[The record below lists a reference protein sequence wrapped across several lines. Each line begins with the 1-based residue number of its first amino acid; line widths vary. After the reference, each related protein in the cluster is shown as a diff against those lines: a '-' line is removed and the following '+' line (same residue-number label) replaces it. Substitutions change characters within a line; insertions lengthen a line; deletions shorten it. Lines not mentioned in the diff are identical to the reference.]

1 MTQFINIKMQIDNLM
16 ELSDNSSEVK
26 KDKKFP
32 FLKKLEL
39 MMEDAKLE
47 DAKKSK
53 MKRVH
58 KKGNSQIAKKMGE
71 EAVEM
76 VIASEQDN
84 DENFLEESADVFF
97 YYMMALHARGSE
109 LKDVLEILKKRHKK

>member
-1 MTQFINIKMQIDNLM
+1 M
-16 ELSDNSSEVK
+16 EFNNDQDTK
-26 KDKKFP
+26 KEKKFP
-32 FLKKLEL
+32 FLKKLEIL
-39 MMEDAKLE
+39 IEDAKLE

-58 KKGNSQIAKKMGE
+58 KKGTSQIAKKMGE

-97 YYMMALHARGSE
+97 YYLMALHARDYE
-109 LKDVLEILKKRHKK
+109 LKDVLEILKKRHK

>member
-1 MTQFINIKMQIDNLM
+1 MQSDIFFM
-16 ELSDNSSEVK
+16 ELNNNQDTK
-26 KDKKFP
+26 KEKKFP
-32 FLKKLEL
+32 FLKKLEI
-39 MMEDAKLE
+39 MIEDAKLE
-47 DAKKSK
+47 DSKKSK

-58 KKGNSQIAKKMGE
+58 KKGSSQIAKKMGE

-97 YYMMALHARGSE
+97 YYLMALHDRGYE
-109 LKDVLEILKKRHKK
+109 LKDVLEILKKRHK

>member
-1 MTQFINIKMQIDNLM
+1 MDLNNKQTT
-16 ELSDNSSEVK
+16 EVK
-26 KDKKFP
+26 KEKDFP
-32 FLKKLEL
+32 FLKKLES
-39 MMEDAKLE
+39 MMEAAKLD

-58 KKGNSQIAKKMGE
+58 KKGTSQIAKKMGE

-76 VIASEQDN
+76 VIASSQD
-84 DENFLEESADVFF
+84 DDVAFLEESADVFF
-97 YYMMALHARGSE
+97 YYLMALHDRNYE

>member
-1 MTQFINIKMQIDNLM
+1 MNSNNSDYEKMTTT
-16 ELSDNSSEVK
+16 E

-32 FLKKLEL
+32 FLKKLEQ

-58 KKGNSQIAKKMGE
+58 QKGTSQIAKKMGE

-76 VIASEQDN
+76 VIASSQEDDQA
-84 DENFLEESADVFF
+84 FLEESADVLF
-97 YYMMALHARGSE
+97 YYLMSIHDRGFE
-109 LKDVLEILKKRHKK
+109 LKDVLEILKKRHKEK

>member
-1 MTQFINIKMQIDNLM
+1 MQTDDFM
-16 ELSDNSSEVK
+16 ELNENTSEVK
-26 KDKKFP
+26 KEKKFP
-32 FLKKLEL
+32 FLKKLEI
-39 MMEDAKLE
+39 MMEDAKLQ

-76 VIASEQDN
+76 VIARNKITMKTFWKNRQMFS
-84 DENFLEESADVFF
+84 FITLWRFTC
-97 YYMMALHARGSE
+97 RGFE
-109 LKDVLEILKKRHKK
+109 LKDVLEILKRKAQKIINTKY

>member
-1 MTQFINIKMQIDNLM
+1 MQSDIFFM
-16 ELSDNSSEVK
+16 ELNNNQDTK
-26 KDKKFP
+26 KEKKFP
-32 FLKKLEL
+32 FLKKLEI
-39 MMEDAKLE
+39 MIEEAKLE

-58 KKGNSQIAKKMGE
+58 KRGSSQIAKKMGE

-97 YYMMALHARGSE
+97 YYLMALHDRGYE
-109 LKDVLEILKKRHKK
+109 LKDVLEILKKRHK